1 MPLYLVTRTHE
12 NAAAIIEDEWE
23 MVRLIGSAHHE
34 PRHDWIRSFGRNE
47 SGFCIFRGPDARE
60 LGIQQ
65 RLCALP
71 FDEIREVEE
80 VNGAAAGPGID
91 EAPEG
96 WSLYLVE
103 RTFLDGATGRL
114 IEVNGPH
121 AEGSQGVLWLR
132 SYWDPERHL
141 SRCIFAA
148 ARRDAVREAATDPS
162 APSASLDGLTRVTTI
177 HPSMWAEIW
186 DRLGLPRHWETSESD
201 QAPAFPPL

>member
-148 ARRDAVREAATDPS
+148 RTSAAVREAVMLSPVGIDR
-162 APSASLDGLTRVTTI
+162 LTRVSTV
-177 HPSMWAEIW
+177 HPSMWAEIY
-186 DRLGLPRHWETSESD
+186 DRLGLPRHWESPQSGET
-201 QAPAFPPL
+201 PGFPPL